1 MLLHLIIYEHR
12 KDYLKQRRNKPLQRW
27 SSHLTSYNSCFPF
40 LIKDIHIFT
49 KLSSMLKIN
58 PLALNVV
65 NLILVSNLFEEESLG
80 SIVVSLV

>member
-1 MLLHLIIYEHR
+1 MLLHHTIYEHR

-27 SSHLTSYNSCFPF
+27 NSHLASYNSWFPF
-40 LIKDIHIFT
+40 LIKDIHIFA

-65 NLILVSNLFEEESLG
+65 NLILISNLFEEESLG
-80 SIVVSLV
+80 SIVVSLI